1 MNLWSQNETALVVVL
16 YQGNTQME
24 KQNYLKKGFFFIEY
38 FHHSSNVVTGYAIIQ
53 YLYSQTFNVNSCSTP
68 LNL

>member
-16 YQGNTQME
+16 YQGNTQKE

-38 FHHSSNVVTGYAIIQ
+38 FHYSSCVVTRYAIIQ
-53 YLYSQTFNVNSCSTP
+53 
-68 LNL
+68 